1 MTNTASVINY
11 TIKST
16 AWDAIYE
23 PTVMQRFA
31 LCPMTCG
38 WKRVD
43 TNPYAETIIT
53 DFFVRSKA
61 GAHPSVENQS
71 TPLTINT
78 GDKTLDQQ
86 FIMVELKCVSTLS
99 QEAGAIAIHEFRVNF
114 VDECYKTV
122 ITPSVN
128 DAV

>member
-1 MTNTASVINY
+1 MDNINTDQVKFVSTTATINEPCQFDMVQMTNTASVIDY

-16 AWDAIYE
+16 GYDAVYE
-23 PTVMQRFA
+23 PTVMQRYA

-43 TNPYAETIIT
+43 VNPYAETIVT
-53 DFFVRSKA
+53 DFFVRSTA

-78 GDKTLDQQ
+78 VDKLLDQQ

-99 QEAGAIAIHEFRVNF
+99 
-114 VDECYKTV
+114 
-122 ITPSVN
+122 
-128 DAV
+128 